1 MKLRW
6 RQTLVVAEWELV
18 RSFRWTHVLVAV
30 LVFAAGLPLDGRLE
44 RVRVAVLALL
54 ATGLGTLCFVSGA
67 QAERRQRVAEFIAA
81 AIPRPAWLD
90 GKQLGTSAYALGWVA
105 LPGLVEPSSLPA
117 LLLWSLLG
125 LLVAGRIVA
134 WRLNAAWRP
143 AS

>member
-18 RSFRWTHVLVAV
+18 RSFRWTHVVVAV
-30 LVFAAGLPLDGRLE
+30 LVFAAGLPLHDRLE
-44 RVRVAVLALL
+44 RYRLAALALL

-67 QAERRQRVAEFIAA
+67 RAERRQRVAEFIAA
-81 AIPRPAWLD
+81 AIPLPAWLD
-90 GKQLGTSAYALGWVA
+90 GKQLGTSAYALAWAA
-105 LPGLVEPSSLPA
+105 LPGMAQPSSLPA

-134 WRLNAAWRP
+134 WRLSAAWSP